1 MKRDDGRHYDEMR
14 NVIITPGAQQYAE
27 GSVIIETGNTKV
39 LCAVSVEEGVP
50 AFLKGQDKGWVTA
63 EYSMLPRS
71 THTRISRSRS
81 SGGRAKEIQ
90 RLIGRSIRAVTDL
103 SLLGEKTVTIDCDVL
118 QADGG
123 TRTAAITGSY
133 VAFEL
138 ACLELISRGD
148 LAQSPLQHPVA
159 ATSVG
164 LVDGKLML
172 DLSYQED
179 SSADVDFNVVM
190 TRSGEFVEIQA
201 TGEEFVFGHD
211 HLIEALSLAQ
221 KGIRSLSLLQSQ
233 VLGNNDK

>member
-1 MKRDDGRHYDEMR
+1 VKRDDGRQYDEMR
-14 NVIITPGAQQYAE
+14 KVTITPGVQKYAE
-27 GSVIIETGNTKV
+27 GSVIIENGNTKV

-50 AFLKGQDKGWVTA
+50 AFLKGQGKGWVTA

-90 RLIGRSIRAVTDL
+90 RLIGRSLRAVTDL
-103 SLLGEKTVTIDCDVL
+103 SLLGERTVTIDCDVL

-123 TRTAAITGSY
+123 TRTSAITGSY

-138 ACLELISRGD
+138 ACRELINRGY
-148 LAQSPLQHPVA
+148 LSQSPLKYSVA

-164 LVDGKLML
+164 FVNGKLLL
-172 DLSYQED
+172 DLAYEED
-179 SSADVDFNVVM
+179 SSAEVDFNVVM
-190 TRSGEFVEIQA
+190 TGSGQFVEIQA

-211 HLIEALSLAQ
+211 TLIGALDLA
-221 KGIRSLSLLQSQ
+221 KRGINRLSELQSQ
-233 VLGNNDK
+233 VLAIK

>member
-81 SGGRAKEIQ
+81 SGGRAKEIK

-148 LAQSPLQHPVA
+148 LAQSPLQYPVA

-164 LVDGKLML
+164 LVGGKLML
-172 DLSYQED
+172 DLSYEED

>member
-123 TRTAAITGSY
+123 NRTAAITGSY

-221 KGIRSLSLLQSQ
+221 KGIRSLNLLQSQ

>member
-1 MKRDDGRHYDEMR
+1 VKRDDGRHYDEMR

-221 KGIRSLSLLQSQ
+221 KGIRSLNLLQSQ

>member
-159 ATSVG
+159 ATRVV

-172 DLSYQED
+172 ALSYQED

>member
-148 LAQSPLQHPVA
+148 LAQSPLQYPVA

-221 KGIRSLSLLQSQ
+221 KGIRSLNLLQSQ

>member
-1 MKRDDGRHYDEMR
+1 VKRDDGRHYDEMR

-148 LAQSPLQHPVA
+148 LAQSPLQYPVA

-164 LVDGKLML
+164 LVGGKLML
-172 DLSYQED
+172 DLSYEED

>member
-1 MKRDDGRHYDEMR
+1 MKRDDGRQYDEIR
-14 NVIITPGAQQYAE
+14 KVTITPGAQQYAE
-27 GSVIIETGNTKV
+27 GSVIIESGNTKV

-50 AFLKGQDKGWVTA
+50 VFLKGQGKGWVTA

-90 RLIGRSIRAVTDL
+90 RLIGRSIRAVTNL
-103 SLLGEKTVTIDCDVL
+103 SMLGERTITIDCDVL

-123 TRTAAITGSY
+123 TRTTAITGCY

-138 ACLELISRGD
+138 ACRELINRGD
-148 LAQSPLQHPVA
+148 LLQSPLRYSVA

-164 LVDGKLML
+164 LINGKLML
-172 DLSYQED
+172 DLVYEED

-190 TRSGEFVEIQA
+190 TGSGQLVEVQA
-201 TGEEFVFGHD
+201 TGEESVFARDTLIGALD
-211 HLIEALSLAQ
+211 LAKKGIGSLIE
-221 KGIRSLSLLQSQ
+221 LQSKA
-233 VLGNNDK
+233 LAI

>member
-1 MKRDDGRHYDEMR
+1 MR

-148 LAQSPLQHPVA
+148 LAQSPLQYPVA

-164 LVDGKLML
+164 LVGGKLML
-172 DLSYQED
+172 DLSYEED

>member
-50 AFLKGQDKGWVTA
+50 AFLKGQDKGWLTA

-103 SLLGEKTVTIDCDVL
+103 RLLGEKTVTIDCDVL

-138 ACLELISRGD
+138 ACLDLISRGD
-148 LAQSPLQHPVA
+148 LAHSPLHHPVA

-221 KGIRSLSLLQSQ
+221 KGIRSLNLLQSQ

>member
-164 LVDGKLML
+164 LVGGKLML

-221 KGIRSLSLLQSQ
+221 KGIRSLNLLQSQ

>member
-164 LVDGKLML
+164 LVGGKLML
-172 DLSYQED
+172 DLSYEED

>member
-148 LAQSPLQHPVA
+148 LAQSPLQYPVA

-164 LVDGKLML
+164 LVGGKLML
-172 DLSYQED
+172 DLSYEED

-221 KGIRSLSLLQSQ
+221 KGIRSLNLLQSQ

>member
-1 MKRDDGRHYDEMR
+1 M
-14 NVIITPGAQQYAE
+14 
-27 GSVIIETGNTKV
+27 
-39 LCAVSVEEGVP
+39 
-50 AFLKGQDKGWVTA
+50 
-63 EYSMLPRS
+63 
-71 THTRISRSRS
+71 
-81 SGGRAKEIQ
+81 
-90 RLIGRSIRAVTDL
+90 
-103 SLLGEKTVTIDCDVL
+103 
-118 QADGG
+118 
-123 TRTAAITGSY
+123 
-133 VAFEL
+133 AFEL

-201 TGEEFVFGHD
+201 TGEEFVFGYD
-211 HLIEALSLAQ
+211 QLIEALDLAK
-221 KGIRSLSLLQSQ
+221 KGIISLSELQSQ

>member
-148 LAQSPLQHPVA
+148 LAQSPLQYPVA

>member
-164 LVDGKLML
+164 LVGGKLML
-172 DLSYQED
+172 DLSYEED

-221 KGIRSLSLLQSQ
+221 KGIRSLNLLQSQ

>member
-1 MKRDDGRHYDEMR
+1 M
-14 NVIITPGAQQYAE
+14 
-27 GSVIIETGNTKV
+27 
-39 LCAVSVEEGVP
+39 
-50 AFLKGQDKGWVTA
+50 
-63 EYSMLPRS
+63 
-71 THTRISRSRS
+71 
-81 SGGRAKEIQ
+81 
-90 RLIGRSIRAVTDL
+90 

-148 LAQSPLQHPVA
+148 LAQSPLQYPVA

-164 LVDGKLML
+164 LVGGKLML
-172 DLSYQED
+172 DLSYEED

>member
-221 KGIRSLSLLQSQ
+221 KGIRSLNLLQSQ

>member
-63 EYSMLPRS
+63 AYSMLPRS

-148 LAQSPLQHPVA
+148 LAQSPLQYPVA

-164 LVDGKLML
+164 LVGGKLML
-172 DLSYQED
+172 DLSYEED
-179 SSADVDFNVVM
+179 SSAEVDFNVVM

>member
-1 MKRDDGRHYDEMR
+1 MKRDDGRRYDEMR
-14 NVIITPGAQQYAE
+14 EVKITHGVQKYAE

-50 AFLKGQDKGWVTA
+50 AFLKGKNQGWVTA

-103 SLLGEKTVTIDCDVL
+103 SLLGERTVTIDCDVL

-148 LAQSPLQHPVA
+148 LYQSPLQYPVA

-164 LVDGKLML
+164 IVDGKLML
-172 DLSYQED
+172 DLSYEED

-201 TGEEFVFGHD
+201 TGEEFVFGYD
-211 HLIEALSLAQ
+211 QLIEALDLAK
-221 KGIRSLSLLQSQ
+221 KGIISLSELQSQ

>member
-1 MKRDDGRHYDEMR
+1 MKRDDGRQYDEMR
-14 NVIITPGAQQYAE
+14 KVTITPDAQQYAE
-27 GSVIIETGNTKV
+27 GSVIIESGNTKI

-50 AFLKGQDKGWVTA
+50 AFLKGQGKGWVTA

-90 RLIGRSIRAVTDL
+90 RLIGRSLRAITDL
-103 SLLGEKTVTIDCDVL
+103 SLLGERTVTIDCDVL

-123 TRTAAITGSY
+123 TRTSAITGSY

-138 ACLELISRGD
+138 ACRELINRGD
-148 LAQSPLQHPVA
+148 LSQSPLKYPVA

-164 LVDGKLML
+164 FVNGKLLL
-172 DLSYQED
+172 DLAYEED
-179 SSADVDFNVVM
+179 SSAEVDFNVVM
-190 TRSGEFVEIQA
+190 TGSGKFVEIQA

-211 HLIEALSLAQ
+211 TLIGALDLA
-221 KGIRSLSLLQSQ
+221 KRGINGLSELQSQ
-233 VLGNNDK
+233 VLGIK

>member
-148 LAQSPLQHPVA
+148 LAQSPLQYPVA

-164 LVDGKLML
+164 LVGGKLML
-172 DLSYQED
+172 DLSYEED

>member
-148 LAQSPLQHPVA
+148 LAQRPLQYPVA

-164 LVDGKLML
+164 LVGGKLML
-172 DLSYQED
+172 DLSYEED

-211 HLIEALSLAQ
+211 HLIEALSIAQ